1 MKRVSK
7 RSGGTPEL
15 REERQNGCPS
25 PLLLSRTPLKG
36 RIKHFSELA
45 ATQSGRRDRERRR
58 KGVRWSGLKVEL
70 IRGKGS
76 DERNGMIFFHP
87 HPTPKTKK
95 TTRRHEHGSVRRGA
109 TGDTRPELEIHKSR
123 KKIEEND
130 LS

>member
-58 KGVRWSGLKVEL
+58 RKRVRWSGLKVEL

-76 DERNGMIFFHP
+76 DKRNGVIFFYP
-87 HPTPKTKK
+87 PRQKK
-95 TTRRHEHGSVRRGA
+95 KKNNKEARARLSTTQSDGRHKARIR
-109 TGDTRPELEIHKSR
+109 D
-123 KKIEEND
+123 
-130 LS
+130 

>member
-87 HPTPKTKK
+87 PPRQKNPNNKEVQARLS
-95 TTRRHEHGSVRRGA
+95 TTWSDGRHKVRIR
-109 TGDTRPELEIHKSR
+109 DS
-123 KKIEEND
+123 
-130 LS
+130 